1 MVSSTDGKTKLN
13 DRAQWTLNV
22 DFDILETDGTLREV
36 TNRNILANNC
46 QSGEIPTL
54 RWYGVGGE
62 WINKGIPYYVAM
74 ERKPDN
80 CIEVQNVA
88 DVIRGIIL

>member
-1 MVSSTDGKTKLN
+1 MI
-13 DRAQWTLNV
+13 NV
-22 DFDILETDGTLREV
+22 D
-36 TNRNILANNC
+36 ILARNC
-46 QSGEIPTL
+46 TLGELPAL

-80 CIEVQNVA
+80 CIEVQDVA

>member
-1 MVSSTDGKTKLN
+1 MSSLPYIG
-13 DRAQWTLNV
+13 
-22 DFDILETDGTLREV
+22 I
-36 TNRNILANNC
+36 
-46 QSGEIPTL
+46 
-54 RWYGVGGE
+54 WYGVGGE